1 MKIETGVVTTK
12 GQLVIP
18 ARLRRRFGIKKG
30 TRVTFVEDAGRII
43 VQPVT
48 REFIRGLRG
57 SLKGEPSPLAELREE
72 HKRERTLVSALHT
85 ARYFQD
91 RKARADFKAFDKI
104 MRRRRGKPPREG
116 DEMPVETKPGGGLP
130 GRSAAKRRNP

>member
-1 MKIETGVVTTK
+1 MKVEVSVVTTK

-30 TRVTFVEDAGRII
+30 TTVSFLEDDGRII

-57 SLKGEPSPLAELREE
+57 SLKGEPSALDVLREE
-72 HKRERTLVSALHT
+72 RKRERTL
-85 ARYFQD
+85 
-91 RKARADFKAFDKI
+91 
-104 MRRRRGKPPREG
+104 
-116 DEMPVETKPGGGLP
+116 
-130 GRSAAKRRNP
+130 

>member
-1 MKIETGVVTTK
+1 MKVDTSTVTSK

-30 TRVTFVEDAGRII
+30 TLISFIEDNGRII

-57 SLKGEPSPLAELREE
+57 SLKGQPSALDVLLQER
-72 HKRERTLVSALHT
+72 KRERTV
-85 ARYFQD
+85 
-91 RKARADFKAFDKI
+91 
-104 MRRRRGKPPREG
+104 
-116 DEMPVETKPGGGLP
+116 
-130 GRSAAKRRNP
+130 

>member
-1 MKIETGVVTTK
+1 MKIETSVVTTK

-30 TRVTFVEDAGRII
+30 TMVTFTEDDGRLI

-57 SLKGEPSPLAELREE
+57 SLKGEPSALEILLDERQ
-72 HKRERTLVSALHT
+72 RERVL
-85 ARYFQD
+85 
-91 RKARADFKAFDKI
+91 
-104 MRRRRGKPPREG
+104 
-116 DEMPVETKPGGGLP
+116 
-130 GRSAAKRRNP
+130 

>member
-1 MKIETGVVTTK
+1 MKIETSIVTTK

-30 TRVTFVEDAGRII
+30 TMVTFMEDEGRII

-57 SLKGEPSPLAELREE
+57 SLKGEPSALGALLEE
-72 HKRERTLVSALHT
+72 RKRERTL
-85 ARYFQD
+85 
-91 RKARADFKAFDKI
+91 
-104 MRRRRGKPPREG
+104 
-116 DEMPVETKPGGGLP
+116 
-130 GRSAAKRRNP
+130 

>member
-1 MKIETGVVTTK
+1 MKIETSVVTTK

-48 REFIRGLRG
+48 REFISGLRG
-57 SLKGEPSPLAELREE
+57 SLQGEPSALAALLEE
-72 HKRERTLVSALHT
+72 RKRERAL
-85 ARYFQD
+85 
-91 RKARADFKAFDKI
+91 
-104 MRRRRGKPPREG
+104 
-116 DEMPVETKPGGGLP
+116 
-130 GRSAAKRRNP
+130 

>member
-1 MKIETGVVTTK
+1 MKIETSVVTTK

-30 TRVTFVEDAGRII
+30 TVIAFAEDGGRII

-57 SLKGEPSPLAELREE
+57 SLKGEPSALEILLDER
-72 HKRERTLVSALHT
+72 KRERTL
-85 ARYFQD
+85 
-91 RKARADFKAFDKI
+91 
-104 MRRRRGKPPREG
+104 
-116 DEMPVETKPGGGLP
+116 
-130 GRSAAKRRNP
+130 

>member
-1 MKIETGVVTTK
+1 MKIETSVVTTK

-57 SLKGEPSPLAELREE
+57 SLKAEPSALAGLLEAR
-72 HKRERTLVSALHT
+72 KRERTL
-85 ARYFQD
+85 
-91 RKARADFKAFDKI
+91 
-104 MRRRRGKPPREG
+104 
-116 DEMPVETKPGGGLP
+116 
-130 GRSAAKRRNP
+130 

>member
-1 MKIETGVVTTK
+1 MKLEVSVVTTK

-30 TRVTFVEDAGRII
+30 TTVSFLEDDGRII

-57 SLKGEPSPLAELREE
+57 SLKGEPSALEVLREE
-72 HKRERTLVSALHT
+72 RQRERTL
-85 ARYFQD
+85 
-91 RKARADFKAFDKI
+91 
-104 MRRRRGKPPREG
+104 
-116 DEMPVETKPGGGLP
+116 
-130 GRSAAKRRNP
+130 

>member
-1 MKIETGVVTTK
+1 MKIETSVVTTK

-30 TRVTFVEDAGRII
+30 TMVTFVEDDGRMI

-57 SLKGEPSPLAELREE
+57 SLKSGPSALDHLIKERT
-72 HKRERTLVSALHT
+72 RERTL
-85 ARYFQD
+85 
-91 RKARADFKAFDKI
+91 
-104 MRRRRGKPPREG
+104 
-116 DEMPVETKPGGGLP
+116 
-130 GRSAAKRRNP
+130 

>member
-1 MKIETGVVTTK
+1 MKIETSVVTTK

-30 TRVTFVEDAGRII
+30 TMVTFTEDGGRII

-57 SLKGEPSPLAELREE
+57 SLPGEPSALAALLEE
-72 HKRERTLVSALHT
+72 RQRERTL
-85 ARYFQD
+85 
-91 RKARADFKAFDKI
+91 
-104 MRRRRGKPPREG
+104 
-116 DEMPVETKPGGGLP
+116 
-130 GRSAAKRRNP
+130 

>member
-1 MKIETGVVTTK
+1 MGRCLVKIETGVVTTK

-30 TRVTFVEDAGRII
+30 TRVTFVEDWGRII

-57 SLKGEPSPLAELREE
+57 SLTSEGSALDALIEE
-72 HKRERTLVSALHT
+72 RRRERTL
-85 ARYFQD
+85 
-91 RKARADFKAFDKI
+91 
-104 MRRRRGKPPREG
+104 
-116 DEMPVETKPGGGLP
+116 
-130 GRSAAKRRNP
+130 

>member
-1 MKIETGVVTTK
+1 MKMETSVVTTK

-30 TRVTFVEDAGRII
+30 TMVTFVEDDGHLI

-57 SLKGEPSPLAELREE
+57 SLKGQPSALAALLGER
-72 HKRERTLVSALHT
+72 KRERQL
-85 ARYFQD
+85 
-91 RKARADFKAFDKI
+91 
-104 MRRRRGKPPREG
+104 
-116 DEMPVETKPGGGLP
+116 
-130 GRSAAKRRNP
+130 

>member
-1 MKIETGVVTTK
+1 MKIESGVVTTK

-30 TRVTFVEDAGRII
+30 TVVTFTEDNGRLI

-57 SLKGEPSPLAELREE
+57 SLKGKPSALAALLVDR
-72 HKRERTLVSALHT
+72 KRERTL
-85 ARYFQD
+85 
-91 RKARADFKAFDKI
+91 
-104 MRRRRGKPPREG
+104 
-116 DEMPVETKPGGGLP
+116 
-130 GRSAAKRRNP
+130 

>member
-1 MKIETGVVTTK
+1 MKIETSVVTTK

-30 TRVTFVEDAGRII
+30 TMVTFTELGGRII

-57 SLKGEPSPLAELREE
+57 SLKGEPSVLAALLEE
-72 HKRERTLVSALHT
+72 RKRERKL
-85 ARYFQD
+85 
-91 RKARADFKAFDKI
+91 
-104 MRRRRGKPPREG
+104 
-116 DEMPVETKPGGGLP
+116 
-130 GRSAAKRRNP
+130 

>member
-1 MKIETGVVTTK
+1 MKIETSVVTTK

-30 TRVTFVEDAGRII
+30 TMVTFTEDDGRII

-57 SLKGEPSPLAELREE
+57 SLKGEPSALEILLAER
-72 HKRERTLVSALHT
+72 KRERTL
-85 ARYFQD
+85 
-91 RKARADFKAFDKI
+91 
-104 MRRRRGKPPREG
+104 
-116 DEMPVETKPGGGLP
+116 
-130 GRSAAKRRNP
+130 

>member
-1 MKIETGVVTTK
+1 MKAECSIVTSK

-30 TRVTFVEDAGRII
+30 TTISFLEENGRIV

-57 SLKGEPSPLAELREE
+57 SLKGEPSILE
-72 HKRERTLVSALHT
+72 HLLGERKRERAL
-85 ARYFQD
+85 
-91 RKARADFKAFDKI
+91 
-104 MRRRRGKPPREG
+104 
-116 DEMPVETKPGGGLP
+116 
-130 GRSAAKRRNP
+130 